1 MLIGLMGAMP
11 EEIEKIINSIQ
22 DKKETQNGN
31 RVYHTGKLFGHNIVA
46 VFSRWGKV
54 AAATTATDLIVNFK
68 VDKIIFT
75 GVAGAISDDLN
86 IGDVVIAE
94 RLFQHD
100 MDARPLMK
108 QFEIPLMNTTFFEIK
123 KQENLKILNAANNFI
138 ANNSDFKN
146 KLSKSNI
153 NMPKVVVGDVASGD
167 VFVADTAVKQ
177 NIQKKLPSVLCVE
190 MEGAA
195 VAQVC
200 NDFETPLNIVR
211 VISDTATEKASSHAM
226 DFLNKYASDYS
237 LGIIKE
243 YIQSL

>member
-22 DKKETQNGN
+22 DKKEIQNGN
-31 RVYHTGKLFGHNIVA
+31 RTYHRGKLFGHNTVA

-138 ANNSDFKN
+138 ANNSDFKS

-226 DFLNKYASDYS
+226 DFVNKYASDYS